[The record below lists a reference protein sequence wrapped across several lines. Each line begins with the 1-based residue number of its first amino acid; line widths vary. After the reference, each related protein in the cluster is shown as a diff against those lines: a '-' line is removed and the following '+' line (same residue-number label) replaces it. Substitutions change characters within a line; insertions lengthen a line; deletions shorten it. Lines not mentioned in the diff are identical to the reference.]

1 VIFGLDTQRVDTMNA
16 PRRQK
21 NLFRA
26 KGRRPADLLGE
37 VGCFVA
43 SGSSEE
49 LDVLRIL
56 GRRANVLS
64 AVPAE

>member
-1 VIFGLDTQRVDTMNA
+1 M
-16 PRRQK
+16 
-21 NLFRA
+21 
-26 KGRRPADLLGE
+26 ADLLGE